1 MLKTSPTTSRRMRRQ
16 SGVIL
21 MIALIVLVGM
31 TLAGISLMR
40 SVDTTTLIAG
50 NLSFQQGATHSADTG
65 IETAVSWIE
74 NNPALL
80 NADSPTNGYAANG
93 LTAAPAKAAT
103 QSWDAYW
110 AATWRARAI
119 TGAADAGGN
128 TVSRVIDRLCVN
140 AGSPTGGAN
149 CSVSPVI
156 STVSGNQEE
165 AGEVPTDTPAFV
177 YYRITS
183 RVQGPRNTVSYVQAI
198 IAR

>member
-1 MLKTSPTTSRRMRRQ
+1 MSPTRHRRRQ

-50 NLSFQQGATHSADTG
+50 NLSFQQAATHSADTG
-65 IETAVSWIE
+65 IETAVAWIE
-74 NNPALL
+74 NNPTLL

-93 LTAAPAKAAT
+93 LTVAPAKAGT

-110 AATWRARAI
+110 AATWRTRAI
-119 TGAADAGGN
+119 AGNSDAAGN
-128 TVSRVIDRLCVN
+128 TASRVIDRLCVN
-140 AGSPTGGAN
+140 AGSPTGGAR

-156 STVSGNQEE
+156 STVSGNAEE
-165 AGEVPTDTPAFV
+165 AGDVPTDTPAYV
-177 YYRITS
+177 YYRITA